1 MPTLAAL
8 GLLMAL
14 LGLGG
19 LGWCIAQGFRI
30 RRAGLPPA
38 EVHARLHRLLAVNLG
53 SVAVAALGLA
63 ILVAGLLL

>member
-1 MPTLAAL
+1 MPALASL
-8 GLLMAL
+8 GLLLAL

-30 RRAGLPPA
+30 RRASLPPA

-53 SVAVAALGLA
+53 SVALAALGLA